1 MRNNQQKTTAA
12 DIIFLNGH
20 IATINNN
27 QSFVSSIAIK
37 DGIFIAIGNNDD
49 ILSYKGENTK
59 IIDLN
64 GRTVI
69 PGLNDSHIHI
79 IRGGLYYNLELR
91 WDGVPSLTEALNR
104 IKEQSQRTP
113 TPHWIRVVGG
123 WSELQFKEKRMPT
136 IEEIE
141 RNANNTPAFIL
152 HLYHCAMINKKAIEA
167 AGYNKDT
174 PNPPGAEYEHDRS
187 GNLTGLITAKP
198 AATIL
203 YQTLAKGP
211 KLSYDEQINSTRQFM
226 SELNRFGVTSAIDAG
241 GGFQNYPD
249 DYKVISDL
257 AKEGLLTVRIAYNLF
272 TQRPK
277 KELEDFT
284 NWIKIAKPGQGN
296 DFYRLNG
303 AGEMLVFSAADW
315 ENTLEPRPDL
325 VEQMEYEL
333 KEVVKV
339 LVQNRWPFRMHA
351 TYNESITR
359 FLNVFEEVNNEI
371 PFDGL
376 RWFFDHAETISE
388 ENIQRV
394 KALGG
399 GIAIQDRLAFQG
411 EYFIE
416 RYGKEASENSPPIK
430 KIIEMGVP
438 LGAGTDATRV
448 STYNPW
454 ISLYWLVTG
463 KSVGGTTLRSKNN
476 CLDRMEALRLYTLG
490 SAWFSGEQD
499 KKGSI
504 EVGKFADL
512 SVLSDDY
519 FSIDEE
525 KIRNIQS
532 ILTIVGGKVVYATN
546 DFQNLAPQP
555 LPIKPSWS
563 PIATYG
569 GYYNTR
575 NNVNFNSKDNYSES
589 EIPDNNI
596 GKEKIN
602 VKEKELA
609 ISSHTQQL
617 ESNKQFNYQIDKN
630 TKPSSSSSFSTKVD
644 KNTNT
649 HNNTSNMQ
657 KGLCPCCDD
666 FFSF

>member
-1 MRNNQQKTTAA
+1 MTKEA
-12 DIIFLNGH
+12 DLILINGR

-27 QSFVSSIAIK
+27 LNFVSSVAIK
-37 DGIFIAIGNNDD
+37 DGIFIAVGNNDD
-49 ILSYKGENTK
+49 SLSYKGDNTK

-79 IRGGLYYNLELR
+79 IRGGLYFNLELR

-113 TPHWIRVVGG
+113 SPHWIRVVGG
-123 WSELQFKEKRMPT
+123 WSEFQFKEKKMPT

-141 RNANNTPAFIL
+141 RNATNNIPAFIL
-152 HLYHCAMINKKAIEA
+152 HIYHCAMINKKAIEA

-174 PNPPGAEYEHDRS
+174 PNPPGAEFQRDTY

-226 SELNRFGVTSAIDAG
+226 YELNRFGVTSAIDAG

-257 AKEGLLTVRIAYNLF
+257 AKEGLLSVRIAYNLF

-284 NWIKIAKPGQGN
+284 NWIKMVKPGDGN
-296 DFYRLNG
+296 DFYRMNG

-325 VEQMEYEL
+325 VNEMESEL

-339 LVQNRWPFRMHA
+339 LVQNRWPFRIHA

-359 FLNVFEEVNNEI
+359 FLNVFEEVNKEI
-371 PFDGL
+371 PFNGL

-388 ENIQRV
+388 DNIQRV
-394 KALGG
+394 KKLGG

-416 RYGKEASENSPPIK
+416 RYGKDIAENSPPIK

-476 CLDRMEALRLYTLG
+476 CPNRMEALRLYTIG
-490 SAWFSGEQD
+490 SAWFSGEPD

-519 FSIDEE
+519 FSTDDE
-525 KIRNIQS
+525 KIKNIES
-532 ILTIVGGKVVYATN
+532 VLTIVGGQVVYAADN
-546 DFQNLAPQP
+546 FKDLAPQT
-555 LPIKPSWS
+555 LPINPSWS
-563 PIATYG
+563 PVAIFG
-569 GYYNTR
+569 GYYNK
-575 NNVNFNSKDNYSES
+575 NSVNFSFSANNSKASHINNYYKKSL
-589 EIPDNNI
+589 
-596 GKEKIN
+596 
-602 VKEKELA
+602 VKEET
-609 ISSHTQQL
+609 ISSNSHL
-617 ESNKQFNYQIDKN
+617 EHRIDTN
-630 TKPSSSSSFSTKVD
+630 IELPNSSYIY
-644 KNTNT
+644 KNTNKI
-649 HNNTSNMQ
+649 SDIPRSF
-657 KGLCPCCDD
+657 CPCCDD

>member
-1 MRNNQQKTTAA
+1 MSNQQETAA
-12 DIIFLNGH
+12 DIILINGR
-20 IATINNN
+20 IATMN
-27 QSFVSSIAIK
+27 QNKSFVSSVAIR
-37 DGIFIAIGNNDD
+37 DSIFVQVGNNEDN
-49 ILSYKGENTK
+49 ILSKYKGEKTK
-59 IIDLN
+59 LIDLN

-91 WDGVPSLTEALNR
+91 WDGVPSLAEALNR
-104 IKEQSQRTP
+104 IKEQSQHTP
-113 TPHWIRVVGG
+113 DPHWIRVVGG

-141 RNANNTPAFIL
+141 SNAGNVPAFIL
-152 HLYHCAMINKKAIEA
+152 HLYHCAMINKKAIEVV
-167 AGYNKDT
+167 GYDKDT
-174 PNPPGAEYEHDRS
+174 SNPPGAEFEHDET

-211 KLSYDEQINSTRQFM
+211 KLLYDEQINSTRQFM
-226 SELNRFGVTSAIDAG
+226 YELNRFGVTSAIDAG

-272 TQRPK
+272 TQKPK

-284 NWIKIAKPGQGN
+284 NWIKMVKPGEGN
-296 DFYRLNG
+296 DFYRMNG

-325 VEQMEYEL
+325 VNEMESEL

-339 LVQNRWPFRMHA
+339 LVQNRWPFRIHA

-388 ENIQRV
+388 DNIQRV
-394 KALGG
+394 KKLGG

-411 EYFIE
+411 EYFID
-416 RYGKEASENSPPIK
+416 RYGKEVAENSPPIK
-430 KIIEMGVP
+430 KIIEMGIP

-463 KSVGGTTLRSKNN
+463 KSVGGTILRSKNN

-490 SAWFSGEQD
+490 SAWFSGEED

-512 SVLSDDY
+512 AVLSDDY
-519 FSIDEE
+519 FSESDEE

-532 ILTIVGGKVVYATN
+532 VLTIVGGKIVYAMN
-546 DFQNLAPQP
+546 DFKHLAPQP

-563 PIATYG
+563 PVATFG
-569 GYYNTR
+569 GYYTHNNAIFSSSDSYSGTSNKNTEDE
-575 NNVNFNSKDNYSES
+575 KATT
-589 EIPDNNI
+589 
-596 GKEKIN
+596 KE
-602 VKEKELA
+602 EL
-609 ISSHTQQL
+609 ISSNTQT
-617 ESNKQFNYQIDKN
+617 ESTTHLNYQIDKN
-630 TKPSSSSSFSTKVD
+630 NENNNLSYYYTKAD
-644 KNTNT
+644 KNTN
-649 HNNTSNMQ
+649 NRSIMQ
-657 KGLCPCCDD
+657 RGLCSCCDD

>member
-1 MRNNQQKTTAA
+1 MTKDA
-12 DIIFLNGH
+12 DLIFINGR

-27 QSFVSSIAIK
+27 LNFVSSVAIK
-37 DGIFIAIGNNDD
+37 DGIFIAVGDNDD
-49 ILSYKGENTK
+49 SLSYKGENTK
-59 IIDLN
+59 IIDLGN
-64 GRTVI
+64 RTVL

-79 IRGGLYYNLELR
+79 IRGGLNYNLELR
-91 WDGVPSLTEALNR
+91 WDGIPSLNEALSR
-104 IKEQSQRTP
+104 IKKQAERTP
-113 TPHWIRVVGG
+113 NPHWVRVVGG
-123 WSELQFKEKRMPT
+123 WSEFQFNEKRMPT
-136 IEEIE
+136 VEEIE
-141 RNANNTPAFIL
+141 KNANNIPAYIL
-152 HLYHCAMINKKAIEA
+152 HLYHCAIINKSAIDVV
-167 AGYNKDT
+167 GYNKDT
-174 PNPPGAEYEHDRS
+174 PHPPGAEFQRDTS
-187 GNLTGLITAKP
+187 SNPTGLITAKP

-211 KLSYDEQINSTRQFM
+211 KLPYDEQINSTRQFM
-226 SELNRFGVTSAIDAG
+226 YELNRFGVTSAIDAG

-249 DYKVISDL
+249 DYKVIDDL
-257 AKEGLLTVRIAYNLF
+257 AKQDLLTVRIAYNLF
-272 TQRPK
+272 TQKPK

-284 NWIKIAKPGQGN
+284 NWIKIAKPGQGSN
-296 DFYRLNG
+296 FYKLNG

-315 ENTLEPRPDL
+315 ENTLEPRPEL
-325 VEQMEYEL
+325 VEQMESEL
-333 KEVVKV
+333 KEVIKV

-359 FLNVFEEVNNEI
+359 FLNVFEDVNNEI

-416 RYGKEASENSPPIK
+416 RYGKEVSENSPPLK

-454 ISLYWLVTG
+454 ISLYWLISG
-463 KSVGGTTLRSKNN
+463 KSVGGTILRSQNN

-490 SAWFSGEQD
+490 SAWFSNEEE

-512 SVLSDDY
+512 VVLTDDY

-525 KIRNIQS
+525 KIKNIQS
-532 ILTIVGGKVVYATN
+532 VLTIVGGKAVYATN
-546 DFQNLAPQP
+546 EFQNLAPQP
-555 LPIKPSWS
+555 LSIKPSWS
-563 PIATYG
+563 PVATFG
-569 GYYNTR
+569 GYYN
-575 NNVNFNSKDNYSES
+575 
-589 EIPDNNI
+589 I
-596 GKEKIN
+596 GHEKIGI
-602 VKEKELA
+602 EEGELA
-609 ISSHTQQL
+609 IPYNTQQS
-617 ESNKQFNYQIDKN
+617 ESNNKLNYKMDENIK
-630 TKPSSSSSFSTKVD
+630 SRLSLLSTKTD

-649 HNNTSNMQ
+649 YNISNMQ
-657 KGLCPCCDD
+657 KGLCSCCDD

>member
-1 MRNNQQKTTAA
+1 MTKEA
-12 DIIFLNGH
+12 DLILINGH

-27 QSFVSSIAIK
+27 QPFVDSIAIK
-37 DGIFIAIGNNDD
+37 DGVFIAVGDNDNS
-49 ILSYKGENTK
+49 INSYKGENTK
-59 IIDLN
+59 VIDLGN
-64 GRTVI
+64 RTVI

-79 IRGGLYYNLELR
+79 IRGGLNYNLELR
-91 WDGVPSLTEALNR
+91 WDGVPSLREALSR
-104 IKEQSQRTP
+104 VEKQAELTP
-113 TPHWIRVVGG
+113 NPHWIRVVGG
-123 WSELQFKEKRMPT
+123 WSEYQFNEKRMPT
-136 IEEIE
+136 LEEIE
-141 RNANNTPAFIL
+141 KYADNIPAFFL
-152 HLYHCAMINKKAIEA
+152 HLYHCAMINKAAIDA
-167 AGYNKDT
+167 VGYNKDT
-174 PNPPGAEYEHDRS
+174 PNPPGAEFQHDRS
-187 GNLTGLITAKP
+187 GNPTGLITGKP

-226 SELNRFGVTSAIDAG
+226 YELNRFGVTSAIDAG

-249 DYKVISDL
+249 DYKVIEDL
-257 AKEGLLTVRIAYNLF
+257 AKQHLLTVRIAYNLF

-284 NWIKIAKPGQGN
+284 NWIKIAKPGQGD
-296 DFYRLNG
+296 DFYKLNG

-315 ENTLEPRPDL
+315 ENIPEPRPDL
-325 VEQMEYEL
+325 VSQMESEL

-339 LVQNRWPFRMHA
+339 LVQNRWPFRIHA

-359 FLNVFEEVNNEI
+359 FLNVFEEVNKEI
-371 PFDGL
+371 SFEDL

-416 RYGKEASENSPPIK
+416 RYGKEIAENAPPIN
-430 KIIEMGVP
+430 KIIELGVP
-438 LGAGTDATRV
+438 IGAGTDATRV

-463 KSVGGTTLRSKNN
+463 KSVGGTRLRSKNN
-476 CLDRMEALRLYTLG
+476 CLDRMDALRLYTLG
-490 SAWFSGEQD
+490 SAWFSNEEE

-512 SVLSDDY
+512 VVLTDDY

-525 KIRNIQS
+525 KIKNIQS
-532 ILTIVGGKVVYATN
+532 VLTIVGGKIVYATN
-546 DFQNLAPQP
+546 EYQNLAPLP
-555 LPIKPSWS
+555 LQIDPSWS
-563 PIATYG
+563 PVATFG
-569 GYYNTR
+569 GYYNNGNEKIGIGEGELTTT
-575 NNVNFNSKDNYSES
+575 SDNRQQSES
-589 EIPDNNI
+589 HKKLNNKI
-596 GKEKIN
+596 DENIKTSSLSLLFNKE
-602 VKEKELA
+602 
-609 ISSHTQQL
+609 
-617 ESNKQFNYQIDKN
+617 DKN
-630 TKPSSSSSFSTKVD
+630 ID
-644 KNTNT
+644 
-649 HNNTSNMQ
+649 TSNIYKMQ
-657 KGLCPCCDD
+657 KGLCSCCDD

>member
-1 MRNNQQKTTAA
+1 MRRNQAEKTVA

-20 IATINNN
+20 IATVNNK
-27 QSFVSSIAIK
+27 QPFVSSIAIK
-37 DGIFIAIGNNDD
+37 GGIFIAVGNNDD
-49 ILSYKGENTK
+49 SLSYKGDNTK

-64 GRTVI
+64 GRIVI

-79 IRGGLYYNLELR
+79 IRAGLYYNLELR
-91 WDGVPSLTEALNR
+91 WDGVPFLTEALNR

-113 TPHWIRVVGG
+113 NPQWIRVVGG

-141 RNANNTPAFIL
+141 RNANNIPAFIL
-152 HLYHCAMINKKAIEA
+152 HLYHCAMINKKTIEA

-174 PNPPGAEYEHDRS
+174 PNPTGAEFEHDRS

-226 SELNRFGVTSAIDAG
+226 SELNRFGITSAIDAG

-249 DYKVISDL
+249 DYRVISDL

-277 KELEDFT
+277 QELEDFT
-284 NWIKIAKPGQGN
+284 NWIKMVKPGDGD
-296 DFYRLNG
+296 DFYRMNG

-325 VEQMEYEL
+325 VNEMESEL
-333 KEVVKV
+333 KGVVKV
-339 LVQNRWPFRMHA
+339 LVENRWPFRIHA

-359 FLNVFEEVNNEI
+359 FLNVFEEVNKEI

-388 ENIQRV
+388 DNIQRV
-394 KALGG
+394 KKLGG

-411 EYFIE
+411 EYFIQ
-416 RYGKEASENSPPIK
+416 RYGKDISENSPPIK

-463 KSVGGTTLRSKNN
+463 KSVGGTTLRSKYN
-476 CLDRMEALRLYTLG
+476 CLDRMEALRLYTIG
-490 SAWFSGEQD
+490 SAWFSGEQG

-512 SVLSDDY
+512 SVLSEDY
-519 FSIDEE
+519 FSINDE
-525 KIRNIQS
+525 KIKDIES
-532 ILTIVGGKVVYATN
+532 VLTIVGGQVVYAAD
-546 DFQNLAPQP
+546 DFKDLAPQT

-563 PIATYG
+563 PVAIFG
-569 GYYNTR
+569 GYYNKKSVIFSSGA
-575 NNVNFNSKDNYSES
+575 NNSKTSHK
-589 EIPDNNI
+589 NNHN
-596 GKEKIN
+596 EKSL
-602 VKEKELA
+602 VKEETV
-609 ISSHTQQL
+609 SSTLHL
-617 ESNKQFNYQIDKN
+617 ENQIDTN
-630 TKPSSSSSFSTKVD
+630 LQLPNFSD
-644 KNTNT
+644 IYQNTNKI
-649 HNNTSNMQ
+649 SNISR
-657 KGLCPCCDD
+657 GFCPCCDD

>member
-1 MRNNQQKTTAA
+1 MKSNQQEKKAA
-12 DIIFLNGH
+12 NIIFLNGH

-27 QSFVSSIAIK
+27 QPFVSSVAIK
-37 DGIFIAIGNNDD
+37 DSIFIAVGNNDD
-49 ILSYKGENTK
+49 SLSYKGDNTK

-104 IKEQSQRTP
+104 IKEQSQHTP
-113 TPHWIRVVGG
+113 SPHWIRVVGG

-136 IEEIE
+136 LEEIE
-141 RNANNTPAFIL
+141 RNTANNIPAFIL

-174 PNPPGAEYEHDRS
+174 IPNPPGAEFQRDTS
-187 GNLTGLITAKP
+187 GSLTGLITAKP
-198 AATIL
+198 AATML

-226 SELNRFGVTSAIDAG
+226 YELNRFGVTSAIDAG

-257 AKEGLLTVRIAYNLF
+257 AKESLLTVRIAYNLF

-284 NWIKIAKPGQGN
+284 NWIKMVKPGDG
-296 DFYRLNG
+296 DEFYRMNG

-315 ENTLEPRPDL
+315 ENTLEPRPEL
-325 VEQMEYEL
+325 VNEMESEL

-339 LVQNRWPFRMHA
+339 LVENRWPFRIHA

-359 FLNVFEEVNNEI
+359 FLNVFEEVNKEI
-371 PFDGL
+371 PFKGL

-388 ENIQRV
+388 NNIQRV
-394 KALGG
+394 KKLGG
-399 GIAIQDRLAFQG
+399 GIAIQNRLAFQG

-416 RYGKEASENSPPIK
+416 RYGEEVSENSPPIK

-476 CLDRMEALRLYTLG
+476 CLDRMEALRLYTIG

-512 SVLSDDY
+512 AVLSDDY
-519 FSIDEE
+519 FSIDDE
-525 KIRNIQS
+525 KLRNIES
-532 ILTIVGGKVVYATN
+532 VLTVVAGKIVYAAN
-546 DFQNLAPQP
+546 DFKDLAPQT
-555 LPIKPSWS
+555 LPIKPAWS
-563 PIATYG
+563 PVAAFG
-569 GYYNTR
+569 GYYNKG
-575 NNVNFNSKDNYSES
+575 NNSINFSSSDNNNKASHKNNPYKKSYVEEETVSSSYSNPYSEHHIDTNVELPKS
-589 EIPDNNI
+589 NEIYKNI
-596 GKEKIN
+596 NKI
-602 VKEKELA
+602 
-609 ISSHTQQL
+609 
-617 ESNKQFNYQIDKN
+617 SNIQRNF
-630 TKPSSSSSFSTKVD
+630 
-644 KNTNT
+644 
-649 HNNTSNMQ
+649 
-657 KGLCPCCDD
+657 CPCCDD

>member
-1 MRNNQQKTTAA
+1 MTKEA
-12 DIIFLNGH
+12 DLIFINGH
-20 IATINNN
+20 IATTNNN
-27 QSFVSSIAIK
+27 LNFASSVAIK
-37 DGIFIAIGNNDD
+37 DGIFIAVGNNDD
-49 ILSYKGENTK
+49 SLSYKGENTK
-59 IIDLN
+59 VIDLEN
-64 GRTVI
+64 RTVI

-79 IRGGLYYNLELR
+79 IRGGLNYNLELR
-91 WDGVPSLTEALNR
+91 WDGIPSLNEALSR
-104 IKEQSQRTP
+104 IEKQAERTP
-113 TPHWIRVVGG
+113 NPHWIRVVGG
-123 WSELQFKEKRMPT
+123 WSEFQFNEKRMPT
-136 IEEIE
+136 VEEIE
-141 RNANNTPAFIL
+141 KYAISIPAYIL
-152 HLYHCAMINKKAIEA
+152 HLYHCAMINKAAIDVV
-167 AGYNKDT
+167 GYNKDT
-174 PNPPGAEYEHDRS
+174 PNPPGAEFQRDIS
-187 GNLTGLITAKP
+187 SNLTGLITAKP

-211 KLSYDEQINSTRQFM
+211 KLPYDEQINSTRQFM
-226 SELNRFGVTSAIDAG
+226 YELNRFGVTSAIDAG

-249 DYKVISDL
+249 DYKVIEDL
-257 AKEGLLTVRIAYNLF
+257 AKQDLLTVRIAYNLF
-272 TQRPK
+272 TQKPK

-284 NWIKIAKPGQGN
+284 NWIKIAKIGQGS
-296 DFYRLNG
+296 DYYKLNG

-325 VEQMEYEL
+325 IEQMEYEL

-339 LVQNRWPFRMHA
+339 LVHNRWPFRMHA

-416 RYGKEASENSPPIK
+416 RYGQDISENSPPIK

-454 ISLYWLVTG
+454 ISLYWLVSG
-463 KSVGGTTLRSKNN
+463 KSVGGTTLRSKKN

-490 SAWFSGEQD
+490 SAWFSDEQD

-532 ILTIVGGKVVYATN
+532 ILTIVGGRVVYATN

-569 GYYNTR
+569 GYYNTH
-575 NNVNFNSKDNYSES
+575 NNVNFNSKDNFSES

-596 GKEKIN
+596 GKERIN

-609 ISSHTQQL
+609 ISSNTQQP

-630 TKPSSSSSFSTKVD
+630 TKLSSSSSSSTKVD

>member
-1 MRNNQQKTTAA
+1 MTKDA
-12 DIIFLNGH
+12 DLIFINGR

-27 QSFVSSIAIK
+27 LNFVSSVAIK
-37 DGIFIAIGNNDD
+37 DGIFIAVGDNDD
-49 ILSYKGENTK
+49 SLSYKGENTK
-59 IIDLN
+59 IIDLGN
-64 GRTVI
+64 RTVL

-79 IRGGLYYNLELR
+79 IRGGLNYNLELR
-91 WDGVPSLTEALNR
+91 WDGIPSLNEALSR
-104 IKEQSQRTP
+104 IKKQAERTP
-113 TPHWIRVVGG
+113 NPHWVRVVGG
-123 WSELQFKEKRMPT
+123 WSEFQFNEKRMPT
-136 IEEIE
+136 VEEIE
-141 RNANNTPAFIL
+141 KNANNIPAYIL
-152 HLYHCAMINKKAIEA
+152 HLYHCAIINKSAIDVV
-167 AGYNKDT
+167 GYNKDT
-174 PNPPGAEYEHDRS
+174 PNPPGAEFQRDTS
-187 GNLTGLITAKP
+187 SNPTGLITAKP

-211 KLSYDEQINSTRQFM
+211 KLPYDEQINSTRQFM
-226 SELNRFGVTSAIDAG
+226 YELNRFGVTSAIDAG

-249 DYKVISDL
+249 DYKVIDDL
-257 AKEGLLTVRIAYNLF
+257 AKQDLLTVRIAYNLF
-272 TQRPK
+272 TQKPK

-284 NWIKIAKPGQGN
+284 NWIKIAKPGQGSN
-296 DFYRLNG
+296 FYKLNG

-315 ENTLEPRPDL
+315 ENTLEPRPEL
-325 VEQMEYEL
+325 VEQMESEL
-333 KEVVKV
+333 KEVIKV

-359 FLNVFEEVNNEI
+359 FLNVFEDVNNEI

-416 RYGKEASENSPPIK
+416 RYGKEVSENSPPLK

-454 ISLYWLVTG
+454 ISLYWLISG
-463 KSVGGTTLRSKNN
+463 KSVGGTILRSQNN

-490 SAWFSGEQD
+490 SAWFSNEEE

-512 SVLSDDY
+512 VVLTDDY

-525 KIRNIQS
+525 KIKNIQS
-532 ILTIVGGKVVYATN
+532 VLTIVGGKAVYATN
-546 DFQNLAPQP
+546 EFQNLAPQP
-555 LPIKPSWS
+555 LSIKPSWS
-563 PIATYG
+563 PVATFG
-569 GYYNTR
+569 GYYN
-575 NNVNFNSKDNYSES
+575 
-589 EIPDNNI
+589 I
-596 GKEKIN
+596 GHEKIGIG
-602 VKEKELA
+602 EGELA
-609 ISSHTQQL
+609 IPYNTQQS
-617 ESNKQFNYQIDKN
+617 ESNNKLNYKMDENIK
-630 TKPSSSSSFSTKVD
+630 SRLSLLSTKTD

-649 HNNTSNMQ
+649 YNISNMQ
-657 KGLCPCCDD
+657 KGLCSCCDD

>member
-1 MRNNQQKTTAA
+1 MSNQQETITA
-12 DIIFLNGH
+12 DIILLNGH
-20 IATINNN
+20 IATIDNN
-27 QSFVSSIAIK
+27 QLFVSSVAIK
-37 DGIFIAIGNNDD
+37 NGIFIAVGNNDES
-49 ILSYKGENTK
+49 LSYKGKDTK
-59 IIDLN
+59 VIDLN
-64 GRTVI
+64 GRTVV

-91 WDGVPSLTEALNR
+91 WDGVPSLAEALNR
-104 IKEQSQRTP
+104 IKEQSQHTP
-113 TPHWIRVVGG
+113 DPHWIRVVGG
-123 WSELQFKEKRMPT
+123 WSELQFKEKRMST

-141 RNANNTPAFIL
+141 SNAGNVPAFIL
-152 HLYHCAMINKKAIEA
+152 HLYHCAMINKKTIEV

-174 PNPPGAEYEHDRS
+174 PNPPGAEFDHDEN

-211 KLSYDEQINSTRQFM
+211 KLLYDEQINSTRQFM
-226 SELNRFGVTSAIDAG
+226 YELNRFGVTSAIDAG

-257 AKEGLLTVRIAYNLF
+257 AKQGLLTVRIAYNLF
-272 TQRPK
+272 TQKPK

-284 NWIKIAKPGQGN
+284 NWIKMVKPGEGN
-296 DFYRLNG
+296 NFYRMNG

-325 VEQMEYEL
+325 VNEMESEL

-339 LVQNRWPFRMHA
+339 LVQNRWPFRIHA

-359 FLNVFEEVNNEI
+359 FLNVFEEVNKEI
-371 PFDGL
+371 PFNGL

-388 ENIQRV
+388 DNIQRV
-394 KALGG
+394 KQLGG

-411 EYFIE
+411 EYFID
-416 RYGKEASENSPPIK
+416 RYGKDVSENSPPIK

-448 STYNPW
+448 SSYNPW
-454 ISLYWLVTG
+454 ISLYWLVSG
-463 KSVGGTTLRSKNN
+463 KSVGGITLRSKNN
-476 CLDRMEALRLYTLG
+476 CLDRIEALKLYTLG

-512 SVLSDDY
+512 SVLSNDY
-519 FSIDEE
+519 FSVNDE
-525 KIRNIQS
+525 KIKNIES
-532 ILTIVGGKVVYATN
+532 VLTIVGGQVVYAT
-546 DFQNLAPQP
+546 DEFKDLAPLP
-555 LPIKPSWS
+555 LPINPSWS
-563 PIATYG
+563 PVAIFG
-569 GYYNTR
+569 GYYNK
-575 NNVNFNSKDNYSES
+575 NSVNFSSSANNSKTSHK
-589 EIPDNNI
+589 NNHY
-596 GKEKIN
+596 EKSL
-602 VKEKELA
+602 VKEETV
-609 ISSHTQQL
+609 ISNSYL
-617 ESNKQFNYQIDKN
+617 EHQIDTN
-630 TKPSSSSSFSTKVD
+630 IELPNSGDVY
-644 KNTNT
+644 KNTNKI
-649 HNNTSNMQ
+649 SNIPRSF
-657 KGLCPCCDD
+657 CPCCDD

>member
-1 MRNNQQKTTAA
+1 MLLSKGDCLMRRNQAEKTAA

-20 IATINNN
+20 IATVNNK
-27 QSFVSSIAIK
+27 QPFVSSIAIK
-37 DGIFIAIGNNDD
+37 DGIFIAVGNNDD
-49 ILSYKGENTK
+49 SLSYKGDNTK

-91 WDGVPSLTEALNR
+91 WDGVPFLTEALNR

-113 TPHWIRVVGG
+113 NPQWIRVVGG

-141 RNANNTPAFIL
+141 RNANNIPAFIL
-152 HLYHCAMINKKAIEA
+152 HLYHCAMINKKTIEA

-174 PNPPGAEYEHDRS
+174 PNPTGAEFEHDRS

-226 SELNRFGVTSAIDAG
+226 SELNRFGITSAIDAG

-249 DYKVISDL
+249 DYRVISDL

-284 NWIKIAKPGQGN
+284 NWIKMVKPGDGD
-296 DFYRLNG
+296 DFYRMNG

-325 VEQMEYEL
+325 LNGMESEL
-333 KEVVKV
+333 KEIVKV
-339 LVQNRWPFRMHA
+339 LVENRWPFRIHA

-359 FLNVFEEVNNEI
+359 FLNVFEEVNKEI
-371 PFDGL
+371 PFNSL

-388 ENIQRV
+388 DNIQRV
-394 KALGG
+394 KKLGG

-416 RYGKEASENSPPIK
+416 RYGKEVSENSPPIK

-476 CLDRMEALRLYTLG
+476 CLNRMEALRLYTIG

-512 SVLSDDY
+512 AVLSDDY
-519 FSIDEE
+519 FSVNDE
-525 KIRNIQS
+525 KLKNIES
-532 ILTIVGGKVVYATN
+532 VLTIVAGQVVYAA
-546 DFQNLAPQP
+546 DEFIDLAPPP
-555 LPIKPSWS
+555 LPIKPTWS
-563 PIATYG
+563 PVAIFG
-569 GYYNTR
+569 GYYNK
-575 NNVNFNSKDNYSES
+575 NSVIFSSSDNNSKTNHNNNHYEKSLVKD
-589 EIPDNNI
+589 EIVSSNSHLEHRIDTNI
-596 GKEKIN
+596 
-602 VKEKELA
+602 ELA
-609 ISSHTQQL
+609 NSS
-617 ESNKQFNYQIDKN
+617 NIYKN
-630 TKPSSSSSFSTKVD
+630 TKKISNIPKSF
-644 KNTNT
+644 
-649 HNNTSNMQ
+649 
-657 KGLCPCCDD
+657 CPCCDD

>member
-1 MRNNQQKTTAA
+1 MTKEA
-12 DIIFLNGH
+12 DLIIINGH

-27 QSFVSSIAIK
+27 QPFVSSVAIK
-37 DGIFIAIGNNDD
+37 DGIFIAVGDNDNS
-49 ILSYKGENTK
+49 ISSYKGENTK
-59 IIDLN
+59 VIDLGN
-64 GRTVI
+64 RTVI

-79 IRGGLYYNLELR
+79 IRGGLNYNLELR
-91 WDGVPSLTEALNR
+91 WDGVPSLSEALSR
-104 IKEQSQRTP
+104 VEKQAELTP
-113 TPHWIRVVGG
+113 NPHWIRVVGG
-123 WSELQFKEKRMPT
+123 WSEYQFNEKRMPT
-136 IEEIE
+136 LEEIE
-141 RNANNTPAFIL
+141 KYSGNIPAFIL
-152 HLYHCAMINKKAIEA
+152 HLYHCTMINKAAIDVV
-167 AGYNKDT
+167 GYNKNT
-174 PNPPGAEYEHDRS
+174 PNPPGAKFQRDRYS
-187 GNLTGLITAKP
+187 NPTGLITAKP

-226 SELNRFGVTSAIDAG
+226 YELNRFGVTSAIDAG

-249 DYKVISDL
+249 DYKVIEDL
-257 AKEGLLTVRIAYNLF
+257 AKQHLLTVRIAYNLF

-277 KELEDFT
+277 KELDDFT
-284 NWIKIAKPGQGN
+284 NWIKIAKPGQGD
-296 DFYRLNG
+296 DFYKLNG

-315 ENTLEPRPDL
+315 ENIPEPRPDL
-325 VEQMEYEL
+325 VNQMESEL

-339 LVQNRWPFRMHA
+339 LVQNRWPFRIHA

-359 FLNVFEEVNNEI
+359 FLNVFEEVNKEI
-371 PFDGL
+371 SFDDL

-416 RYGKEASENSPPIK
+416 RYGKDISDNSPPIN
-430 KIIEMGVP
+430 KIIELGVP
-438 LGAGTDATRV
+438 IGAGTDATRV

-463 KSVGGTTLRSKNN
+463 KSVGGTRLRSKIN

-490 SAWFSGEQD
+490 SAWFSNEEE

-512 SVLSDDY
+512 VVLTDDY

-525 KIRNIQS
+525 EIKNIQS
-532 ILTIVGGKVVYATN
+532 VLTIVGGKIVYATN
-546 DFQNLAPQP
+546 EFQKLAPQP
-555 LPIKPSWS
+555 LQIDPSWS
-563 PIATYG
+563 PVATFR
-569 GYYNTR
+569 GYYNIGNEKIGIREGELITTSENR
-575 NNVNFNSKDNYSES
+575 QQSES
-589 EIPDNNI
+589 NNI
-596 GKEKIN
+596 LNDKIDENIKTSSLSLMYNKE
-602 VKEKELA
+602 
-609 ISSHTQQL
+609 
-617 ESNKQFNYQIDKN
+617 DKN
-630 TKPSSSSSFSTKVD
+630 ID
-644 KNTNT
+644 TN
-649 HNNTSNMQ
+649 NIYNIQ
-657 KGLCPCCDD
+657 KGLCSCCDD